1 MDIRKVQR
9 TGDMHY
15 LYLPT
20 AWCKEHRIG
29 PASKVSITK
38 GSSGSL
44 IVTPRLIEKRHKK
57 IDLTVKEDNL
67 DIINK
72 LVVAS
77 YINPVDSFTI
87 NLEKPLDQRKLLD
100 QKRLI
105 SVELMEIDGKKIRC
119 ESSFAVGEPDLLL
132 KTMVNKIRNM
142 LIVMT
147 RNYNEELIGRYEEEI
162 DKNRL
167 LIDKSVIS
175 SITFSRETRMK
186 TINLHYITLIA
197 KDLERMV
204 DHLILIDK
212 KEKIFLGSIAELM
225 DSLKD
230 VIELAIEPE
239 KKLDY
244 RDVIRFVRKVFR
256 MKDEKVI
263 DIDSYYKIRVKHY
276 FGSISEVLMDWA
288 ITNETE

>member
-20 AWCKEHRIG
+20 AWCKEHKIG

-44 IVTPRLIEKRHKK
+44 IVTPRLIEKQHKK
-57 IDLTVKEDNL
+57 IDITIKEDNL

-105 SVELMEIDGKKIRC
+105 SVELMDIEDRKISC
-119 ESSFAVGEPDLLL
+119 ESSLAVGEPDMLL
-132 KTMVNKIRNM
+132 KTMVNKIKNM
-142 LIVMT
+142 LVVMT
-147 RNYNEELIGRYEEEI
+147 KNYNEELIRRYEEEI
-162 DKNRL
+162 DKNKL
-167 LIDKSVIS
+167 LIEKSVIS
-175 SITFSRETRMK
+175 SITFSRETKIK
-186 TINLHYITLIA
+186 TVNLHYIALLTR
-197 KDLERMV
+197 DLERMA
-204 DHLILIDK
+204 DHLIQVSKD
-212 KEKIFLGSIAELM
+212 EKDFLESISELM
-225 DSLKD
+225 NSLKE
-230 VIELAIEPE
+230 VIELAIDPGKSLNYAEVMKFA
-239 KKLDY
+239 KK
-244 RDVIRFVRKVFR
+244 IFR
-256 MKDEKVI
+256 MKGEKVI
-263 DIDSYYKIRVKHY
+263 DINSYHKRRVRHY